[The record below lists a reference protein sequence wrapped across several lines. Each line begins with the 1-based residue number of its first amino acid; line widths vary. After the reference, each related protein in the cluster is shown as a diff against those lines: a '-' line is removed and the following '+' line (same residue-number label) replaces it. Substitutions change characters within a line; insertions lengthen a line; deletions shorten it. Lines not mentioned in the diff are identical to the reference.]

1 VTLFLVEQQKIT
13 QKRKANQYHNQPI
26 FCCILQHS
34 ILFTEPKKTLKT
46 TKQIPSYSQAKNHCD
61 DINVLCKRKTNP
73 QKGLK
78 QEDGKKMLKLE

>member
-1 VTLFLVEQQKIT
+1 LLFVEQKKPNTTTIFI
-13 QKRKANQYHNQPI
+13 NQYHNQPI

>member
-1 VTLFLVEQQKIT
+1 
-13 QKRKANQYHNQPI
+13 
-26 FCCILQHS
+26 
-34 ILFTEPKKTLKT
+34 LFTEPKKTLKT